1 MQQEVSYA
9 DSDGVSLAYFVMGD
23 AELPAL
29 GVTNWATNLEVLWQ
43 VDGWVDYAA
52 RLTRTVRWMVYDQR
66 GTGLSDRVALGSLDD
81 QLRDMTAVLDAEG
94 FERAVLFAADMSAIL
109 ALAFAARYPE
119 RTHALVL
126 TNPVVHLAGL
136 GDDEEHDVLDDMV
149 DLIVAGWGKP
159 DSHFAHLGLPGEGRD
174 HERDQVARVQRQAL
188 SRSELPALVRQWL
201 GMDARE
207 CCADVLAPVLVIVRE
222 GDRLVSPE
230 QGRWCAAHVPNG
242 RLVELP
248 GDAHY
253 FFAGNRAE
261 SVACVEE
268 FLLGRPAVPAGRA
281 RLAAAALTDIV
292 DSTGHA
298 QREGSSSWLGLL
310 ERWSSVVLEE
320 VARYDGEV
328 VNRAGDSYLVLFTS
342 TTRAV
347 RYAQV
352 LSRRATE
359 CGLQVRSGV
368 HVGEVDVHQGEA
380 TGLALHVAARVQ
392 SACPPGAVLVTA
404 TVRDAMLGSDL
415 VLTPFARR
423 TLRGLPGRWALW
435 SVMP

>member
-43 VDGWVDYAA
+43 VDGWVDYVA

-66 GTGLSDRVALGSLDD
+66 GTGLSDRVGLGSLDD

-94 FERAVLFAADMSAIL
+94 FQRAVLFAPDMSAIL
-109 ALAFAARYPE
+109 ALAFAVRYPE

-136 GDDEEHDVLDDMV
+136 DDDAPHDVLDAMV
-149 DLIVAGWGKP
+149 DLIVTGWGKA
-159 DSHFAHLGLPGEGRD
+159 DSAFAHLAVPGEGRD

-188 SRSELPALVRQWL
+188 SRSDLPALVRQWI
-201 GMDARE
+201 GMDARP
-207 CCADVLAPVLVIVRE
+207 CCRDVQAPVLVIVRE
-222 GDRLVSPE
+222 GDQLVSPE

-248 GDAHY
+248 GEDHY

-261 SVACVEE
+261 IVACVEE
-268 FLLGRPAVPAGRA
+268 FLLGRPAVPLGRT
-281 RLAAAALTDIV
+281 RLVTAVLTDIV
-292 DSTGHA
+292 DSTGRA
-298 QREGSSSWLGLL
+298 QQERASSWLGLL
-310 ERWSSVVLEE
+310 DRWSGIVREE

-342 TTRAV
+342 ATRAV
-347 RYAQV
+347 QYAQV

-359 CGLQVRSGV
+359 CGLQVRSGI
-368 HVGEVDVHQGEA
+368 HVGEVDVHAGEA

-392 SACPPGAVLVTA
+392 TACPPGEVLVTG
-404 TVRDAMLGSDL
+404 TVRDALLGSDL

-435 SVMP
+435 SVTP